1 MAFLIRNSATGE
13 TLTKAPSLQAARNYC
28 QQRLLR
34 SAAEDRTQLLS
45 GIAAGVINVYDDRHG
60 SHYYGPGF

>member
-1 MAFLIRNSATGE
+1 MAFLIRNAYTGE
-13 TLTKAPSLQAARNYC
+13 TLTQAPSLQAARNYC

-45 GIAAGVINVYDDRHG
+45 GIAAGVISVFDARNGNYN
-60 SHYYGPGF
+60 GPGF